1 ITASPRDYSFDQSV
15 MAVTDFSFSPSKVQH
30 GDMYLAPGGD
40 TWHSYQPCRNTPTSI
55 PTATFGRLRWRARI
69 SRPSTKY
76 RDAPAWRSRG
86 STVQRCFV
94 ISNISDSAATKIA
107 RLETRSYRKNF
118 ELLVAL
124 VTEGFSNIAKVP
136 EVNVDRFTGNLVN
149 EMARWLLVEA
159 RTRIGIGKSA
169 IQFFDA
175 IEKVAQYLRQA
186 LARIEPAYLE
196 EQWTGEH
203 SPSVQGEEIYF
214 LEFHLRLGDI
224 LSQSPQ
230 SSNVSALRATL
241 ANVATAARNYRYM
254 IQGDVGVHPKRGRP
268 RGPTRFRDLETL
280 VFGLEF
286 IARLAGGGFT

>member
-1 ITASPRDYSFDQSV
+1 
-15 MAVTDFSFSPSKVQH
+15 
-30 GDMYLAPGGD
+30 
-40 TWHSYQPCRNTPTSI
+40 
-55 PTATFGRLRWRARI
+55 
-69 SRPSTKY
+69 
-76 RDAPAWRSRG
+76 
-86 STVQRCFV
+86 V

-118 ELLVAL
+118 ELLVAR

-136 EVNVDRFTGNLVN
+136 EVNVDRFTANLVN

-203 SPSVQGEEIYF
+203 SPSVLGEEIYF

-224 LSQSPQ
+224 LSQPPQ
-230 SSNVSALRATL
+230 PSNVRALRATL
-241 ANVATAARNYRYM
+241 ANVATAARNHRYM
-254 IQGDVGVHPKRGRP
+254 IQDDVGVHPKRGRP

-286 IARLAGGGFT
+286 IARLAGGGFTLDRALGKGTLLDALDAMKARLHKEAEWSWIARFMPPPNKHPLSTYQRILVRARRWSEWHSTQRR

>member
-1 ITASPRDYSFDQSV
+1 
-15 MAVTDFSFSPSKVQH
+15 M
-30 GDMYLAPGGD
+30 
-40 TWHSYQPCRNTPTSI
+40 
-55 PTATFGRLRWRARI
+55 
-69 SRPSTKY
+69 
-76 RDAPAWRSRG
+76 
-86 STVQRCFV
+86 QRCFV
-94 ISNISDSAATKIA
+94 INNISDSAATKIA

-118 ELLVAL
+118 ELLVAR

-136 EVNVDRFTGNLVN
+136 EVNVDWFTANLVN

-203 SPSVQGEEIYF
+203 SPSVLGEEIYF

-230 SSNVSALRATL
+230 PSNVSALRATL
-241 ANVATAARNYRYM
+241 ANVATAARNHRYM
-254 IQGDVGVHPKRGRP
+254 IQDDVGVHPKRGRP

-286 IARLAGGGFT
+286 IARLAGGRFTLDRALGKGTLLDALDAMKARLHKEAEWSWIARFMPPPNKHSLSTYQRILGRARRWSEWHSTQRR